1 VSEPARRIRRTP
13 DGDFELALSSEER
26 AVLHSLPEQLRE
38 ILSSDDPV
46 LGRLFPPAYPDD
58 ADLQAEYAGL
68 VGDDLRDQRLDAAL
82 VMEQTID
89 AERLSEEQIQAWLGA
104 LNDLR
109 LILGTRLGAA
119 DDDLPEIEED
129 DPMAPSYALYFYL
142 GWLEEQV
149 VEALST

>member
-1 VSEPARRIRRTP
+1 VSQPAPPVRRTP
-13 DGDFELALSSEER
+13 EGDFELRLSSDER
-26 AVLHSLPEQLRE
+26 AVLRSLPQQLRE

-46 LGRLFPPAYPDD
+46 LGRLFPPAYPED
-58 ADLQAEYAGL
+58 AALQAEYAGL
-68 VGDDLRDQRLDAAL
+68 VGDDLLQQRLDAAL
-82 VMEQTID
+82 LMERTID

-109 LILGTRLGAA
+109 LVLGTRLGAA
-119 DDDLPEIEED
+119 DDDLPEISED
-129 DPMAPSYALYFYL
+129 HPQAPAYALYYYL